1 MIGALQ
7 VFDLLYVMIP
17 SGSPAKQATMT
28 IVSLFY
34 ETGFIR
40 NQRGLAAAI
49 ALVLMV
55 IILILTAIQFR
66 LQRRWVH
73 YEY

>member
-1 MIGALQ
+1 
-7 VFDLLYVMIP
+7 MIP
-17 SGSPAKQATMT
+17 EGSPAKQATMT
-28 IVSLFY
+28 IDSLFY
-34 ETGFIR
+34 EVGFIR